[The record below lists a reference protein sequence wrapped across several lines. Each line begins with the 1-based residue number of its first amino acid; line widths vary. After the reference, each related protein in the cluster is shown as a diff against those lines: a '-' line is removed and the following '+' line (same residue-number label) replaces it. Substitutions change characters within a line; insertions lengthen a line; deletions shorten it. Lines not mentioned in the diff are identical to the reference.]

1 MEKTVKY
8 IVAPL
13 ITIVILSVVVYFFF
27 KSILGTSVPDYE
39 GEFEVAGLL
48 DSVAIYTNREGIPFI
63 KTSNTKDMFFT
74 LGYLH
79 ARDRLL
85 ELEFNKLVAE
95 GRLSEYFGSKMV
107 NTDKYLRQLMLPT
120 KAASQLKEINST
132 TLPLLQAYAGG
143 INYCINSENVIIQSE
158 FAATGIEPG
167 EWDVKDI
174 ILLSLLENF
183 RDEGKFKLGE
193 LTGLM
198 KEKMGIEKAAS
209 VFGGAVDSAKVKE
222 YSKIREYLLREETAL
237 RGQLGL
243 MGDNS
248 VSYKEISGIKGAFVS
263 LNGSYTFP
271 GRYYTV
277 SYEVAG
283 IKGSGITV
291 PGVPVLYLGMK
302 GEESWVLLTSKK
314 DLRQKK
320 ITHFDDRGNLLV
332 NGKIKGKTGLH
343 KDTIKIKD
351 SEPEILEILT
361 GAEGEV
367 ITGKEPGEDIYN
379 SDSTEVLKVYFAESF
394 YLSGFNA
401 AAFLNS
407 GTGFWTEN
415 VSTKYFSYEANTEI
429 LYKAKSE
436 AVKLVATKSV
446 VQKETQEPSSKKKKP
461 AKKKAKPVVVK
472 ESQKDQPTDE
482 SVEFVKVTESGDI
495 TGDGFFRL
503 VPSVSERQ
511 WLQKPEGKNIP
522 SFLLNDVTSDFSLK
536 MVPLII
542 NAFSG
547 ATKKDTNI
555 TQSLRVISGW
565 SGEFLSGLQAPL
577 IMAEFLKYYTVNIFG
592 DEFSKE
598 DFEIFFGVG
607 GYPLEILKE
616 LSSEKNALVYDLRN
630 TSAIEDRD
638 QIIRKSFT
646 EALASIEKKY
656 GDNLIMWLWGNENI
670 FIPGHIL
677 GKLMGGISDV
687 LVLETAG
694 MSGFYDTQF
703 RSAINPFSV
712 WTGDKSFSGHG
723 TLNRFY
729 LEPERTILLTIPY
742 LGNSGNFADK
752 MSGVTYINFLEGKLI
767 SLAPFAN
774 ENDKVLRLIKKM

>member
-158 FAATGIEPG
+158 FAATGIVPG

-332 NGKIKGKTGLH
+332 NGKIKGKPDFTKTRL
-343 KDTIKIKD
+343 KLKI
-351 SEPEILEILT
+351 
-361 GAEGEV
+361 V
-367 ITGKEPGEDIYN
+367 N
-379 SDSTEVLKVYFAESF
+379 R
-394 YLSGFNA
+394 
-401 AAFLNS
+401 
-407 GTGFWTEN
+407 
-415 VSTKYFSYEANTEI
+415 KY
-429 LYKAKSE
+429 
-436 AVKLVATKSV
+436 
-446 VQKETQEPSSKKKKP
+446 
-461 AKKKAKPVVVK
+461 
-472 ESQKDQPTDE
+472 
-482 SVEFVKVTESGDI
+482 
-495 TGDGFFRL
+495 
-503 VPSVSERQ
+503 
-511 WLQKPEGKNIP
+511 
-522 SFLLNDVTSDFSLK
+522 
-536 MVPLII
+536 
-542 NAFSG
+542 
-547 ATKKDTNI
+547 
-555 TQSLRVISGW
+555 
-565 SGEFLSGLQAPL
+565 
-577 IMAEFLKYYTVNIFG
+577 
-592 DEFSKE
+592 
-598 DFEIFFGVG
+598 
-607 GYPLEILKE
+607 
-616 LSSEKNALVYDLRN
+616 
-630 TSAIEDRD
+630 
-638 QIIRKSFT
+638 
-646 EALASIEKKY
+646 
-656 GDNLIMWLWGNENI
+656 
-670 FIPGHIL
+670 
-677 GKLMGGISDV
+677 
-687 LVLETAG
+687 
-694 MSGFYDTQF
+694 
-703 RSAINPFSV
+703 
-712 WTGDKSFSGHG
+712 
-723 TLNRFY
+723 
-729 LEPERTILLTIPY
+729 
-742 LGNSGNFADK
+742 
-752 MSGVTYINFLEGKLI
+752 
-767 SLAPFAN
+767 
-774 ENDKVLRLIKKM
+774 